1 MYNSA
6 LIETFD
12 AIINEF
18 DKYSDRLIDREEFN
32 KKLNNFIEKYDM
44 FKTFDMKEYNIKKYI
59 KVKINVK

>member
-32 KKLNNFIEKYDM
+32 KKLNNFIEKYGM

-59 KVKINVK
+59 KGKIS